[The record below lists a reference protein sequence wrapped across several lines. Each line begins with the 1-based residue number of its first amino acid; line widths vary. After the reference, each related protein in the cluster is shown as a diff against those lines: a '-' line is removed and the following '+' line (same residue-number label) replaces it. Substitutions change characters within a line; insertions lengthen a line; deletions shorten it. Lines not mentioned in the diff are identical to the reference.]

1 MATVFSTATLGLQVD
16 ASQFKKQIQDS
27 EKIGTRALSSLSA
40 SADAFSDRWGD
51 LTAGIKDTKR
61 IISGILGSQGFY
73 ALSNALLSAG
83 AAALEFSSSMETA
96 GVSLEYFVDAA
107 DGTKK
112 AAAQVQAYLREV
124 NEFAART
131 PFSTDEV
138 LSLSKYMQAVGVA
151 MGQTQS
157 VLEVITD
164 TAAANHLCSR
174 PDDHKR
180 PCSERRNQAA
190 RQRKHSYLSDPS
202 GGAES
207 YRRADQ

>member
-61 IISGILGSQGFY
+61 IISGILVSQGFY

-112 AAAQVQAYLREV
+112 AAAQVQA
-124 NEFAART
+124 
-131 PFSTDEV
+131 
-138 LSLSKYMQAVGVA
+138 
-151 MGQTQS
+151 
-157 VLEVITD
+157 
-164 TAAANHLCSR
+164 
-174 PDDHKR
+174 
-180 PCSERRNQAA
+180 
-190 RQRKHSYLSDPS
+190 
-202 GGAES
+202 
-207 YRRADQ
+207 